1 MRVTQN
7 MLSNNMLRNI
17 SNSYETMGKYQ
28 EQLSTGKKLTK
39 PSDDPV
45 SAVKGMSYR
54 AQLTEIEQYE
64 RNMNEVHTWTE
75 NTDAALDETTGALQ
89 RLREL
94 AVQASNGTYEEG
106 QLKNIGA
113 EVSQLKDHLEDLANT
128 EVNGK
133 YLFNGSDTKNQPV
146 DTGATPSKY
155 PNNTDEVRIE
165 VSKGIKVDVNVKG
178 ESIFSEKL
186 FDDLDKF
193 INNLNGTGTGN
204 MEESIADLDG
214 HINNTVNERADLGA
228 RMNRIEFIEQRLDTQ
243 KVAATDML
251 SENEDAELEEVIT
264 KLKTQESIHRA
275 ALSVGSRVIQPT
287 LVDFLK

>member
-1 MRVTQN
+1 